1 MNSEFGI
8 LECASR
14 IIPNISYVCYFSVS
28 DLAQERVRGRREAV
42 FFVEPARPD
51 VSVQR
56 PEVYPVEALI
66 FQPPDRIIQQS
77 RAESP
82 APVFRQD
89 VQRVHLAPAG
99 HFFVRG
105 RPCAGMP
112 RDNSALGQHEAAGK
126 PREAVFPA
134 LRREQVKVVL
144 REQTFVSRLPAP
156 DIEPRRL
163 VGFLRLHAAYLHY
176 FKPSMEAL
184 IFASFSSALASF
196 VRSFSICCAG
206 AFARNPG
213 LFSFLERNSISF
225 SAAFFS
231 LSRRASS
238 LSLSTSS
245 PIGMNTRAESVTTV
259 IMPSVESTFSVTVNS
274 PAPASFS
281 KNLRQSVKSCTN
293 WVSTVIVTFFDGGTL
308 MDEQNVLT
316 SEWGEYSPQTKQSVF
331 NYNVKLVNPQFTLT
345 SDTLR
350 YNTASKIADIVGP
363 SDIWSD
369 ANHIYSEKGI
379 YNTVTGK
386 ADLYNRSVLTNQGKQ
401 LTGDSLFYDRNTGIG
416 EAFSRMVM
424 TDTINRNMMTGEYGF
439 YNEKTGYAFA
449 TDSAVA
455 IDYSQGDSLFL
466 HADTLLMETFH
477 LNTDSMFREMRAFHK
492 VRFYRTDV
500 QGTADSLV
508 FSTVDSCLTMYRDPI
523 IWNKNQQLLGEVIKV
538 YMNDSTIDWSH
549 IIGQALSVERIDSVL
564 YNQVTGKEMKSYF
577 EGGDMRKTEVIGSVR
592 VVYYPM
598 DSDSTLIGM
607 NVSETSKLEIYLQ
620 DRKIERMVMSPKS
633 NGVLYPMSQIP
644 AGKDRLEN
652 FVWFDYIRPLNK
664 ADIFNWR
671 GKRVEDQ
678 LKKNVRGPVVLPNA
692 HLFENKKEE

>member
-1 MNSEFGI
+1 MRKSAIFLLFVAFCLTILGLSAQGGI
-8 LECASR
+8 AVPPQTARPKTEAEGKQKPEDSKQRPVAKSKVYLLH
-14 IIPNISYVCYFSVS
+14 S
-28 DLAQERVRGRREAV
+28 DLLRKDASHPDAQ
-42 FFVEPARPD
+42 
-51 VSVQR
+51 
-56 PEVYPVEALI
+56 
-66 FQPPDRIIQQS
+66 
-77 RAESP
+77 
-82 APVFRQD
+82 
-89 VQRVHLAPAG
+89 
-99 HFFVRG
+99 
-105 RPCAGMP
+105 
-112 RDNSALGQHEAAGK
+112 
-126 PREAVFPA
+126 
-134 LRREQVKVVL
+134 
-144 REQTFVSRLPAP
+144 
-156 DIEPRRL
+156 
-163 VGFLRLHAAYLHY
+163 
-176 FKPSMEAL
+176 
-184 IFASFSSALASF
+184 
-196 VRSFSICCAG
+196 
-206 AFARNPG
+206 
-213 LFSFLERNSISF
+213 
-225 SAAFFS
+225 
-231 LSRRASS
+231 
-238 LSLSTSS
+238 
-245 PIGMNTRAESVTTV
+245 
-259 IMPSVESTFSVTVNS
+259 
-274 PAPASFS
+274 
-281 KNLRQSVKSCTN
+281 
-293 WVSTVIVTFFDGGTL
+293 IVTGNVRFRHDSVYMYCDSACYYDKVSSFEAFGNVKMVQGDTLFLYGDRLYYDGLTQIAEMRCNVRMENRTTTLLTDSLNYDRVYNLGYFFDGGTL

-369 ANHIYSEKGI
+369 ANHIYSEKGT

-386 ADLYNRSVLTNQGKQ
+386 ADLYDRSVLTNQGKQ
-401 LTGDSLFYDRNTGIG
+401 LTGDTLCYDRNPGVG
-416 EAFSRMVM
+416 EVFSRMVM
-424 TDTINRNMMTGEYGF
+424 TDTINRNMLTGEYGY
-439 YNEKTGYAFA
+439 YNEQTDYAFA

-477 LNTDSMFREMRAFHK
+477 QNTDSMFREMRAFHK

-549 IIGQALSVERIDSVL
+549 IIGQALSVERVDSTI

-577 EGGDMRKTEVIGSVR
+577 ANGEMRKTEVIGSVR

-671 GKRVEDQ
+671 EKRVEDQ

-692 HLFENKKEE
+692 RLFENKKEE